1 MCCDAWN
8 NGPHVDQCPDCGE
21 DVDEDGDAVSGCNYS
36 STSCHTCGAATCD
49 GSC

>member
-1 MCCDAWN
+1 MCCDAFT
-8 NGPHVDQCPDCGE
+8 NGPKAGECPECGA

-36 STSCHTCGAATCD
+36 PVACKTCGDAPCD